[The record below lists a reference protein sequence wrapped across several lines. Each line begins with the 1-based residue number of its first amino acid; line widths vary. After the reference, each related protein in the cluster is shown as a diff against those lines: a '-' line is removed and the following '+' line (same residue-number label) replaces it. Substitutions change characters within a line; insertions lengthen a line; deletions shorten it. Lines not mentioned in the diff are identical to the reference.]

1 MVPGAGVAYA
11 TLNNKH
17 GPFSNVNARRAVWA
31 ALDRDA
37 MVTAFGGPLVGQV
50 GTHFIYP
57 GSEGY
62 EQAGG
67 AAGPGSISTAIP
79 PAT

>member
-1 MVPGAGVAYA
+1 MA
-11 TLNNKH
+11 LNNH
-17 GPFSNVNARRAVWA
+17 EGPFSNVNARRAVWA
-31 ALDRDA
+31 ALDREA
-37 MVTAFGGPLVGQV
+37 MVAAFGGPVVGQL
-50 GTHFIYP
+50 GTHSIYP

-67 AAGPGSISTAIP
+67 AADQDSISTAIR

>member
-1 MVPGAGVAYA
+1 MVA
-11 TLNNKH
+11 
-17 GPFSNVNARRAVWA
+17 
-31 ALDRDA
+31 
-37 MVTAFGGPLVGQV
+37 AFGGPVVGQL

-67 AAGPGSISTAIP
+67 AAGPGFDFNRYPSGNMALAAKYMKAAGYPSGRYTGR
-79 PAT
+79 ATVQVVGACR